1 MATQTMTE
9 QIKADIC
16 VIGAGSGGLSVAAGA
31 AQMGAKVVLIEKA
44 AMGGDCLNTGCV
56 PSKALLAVAHRAA
69 RAHDAGHFGI
79 VLPAPKVDFSRV
91 QDYVAAVI
99 AGIAPNDSVER
110 FEGLGVRVI
119 QAAARFSGRDTV
131 EAGGFSVRARR
142 FVIAT
147 GSSPFV
153 PPVPG
158 IEGVPYLTNESI
170 FERRQ
175 ASEHLIVLGGGPIG
189 IEMAQAHRRLGAR
202 VSVIEMA
209 TILPKDDPELV
220 CVIRDRLKREGVD
233 IYEGARAIAVEGK
246 AGQISVTIETAGAKE
261 TITGSDLL
269 VAAGRRASVEGLGL
283 EEAGVSY
290 ASTGIA
296 VDRRLRTSN
305 KKIYAIGDV
314 TGGYQFTHVAGYHAG
329 IVIRN
334 ALLRLPS
341 KVDMSAV
348 PWVTYSDPELAHV
361 GLSEAEALAK
371 GGDIRVLRRG
381 FDEND
386 RARAEGECEGFI
398 KVITT
403 GKGRILGAS
412 IVGAAAG
419 ELIAPWVLA
428 MSQGLKIGAIAGMIA
443 PYPTRSEISKHV
455 AGSFYTEKLF
465 GKGMHRL
472 VRFLSIFG

>member
-1 MATQTMTE
+1 
-9 QIKADIC
+9 
-16 VIGAGSGGLSVAAGA
+16 
-31 AQMGAKVVLIEKA
+31 
-44 AMGGDCLNTGCV
+44 LNTGCV

-69 RAHDAGHFGI
+69 SARDAGRFGI
-79 VLPAPKVDFSRV
+79 DLPAPKVDFPRV
-91 QDYVAAVI
+91 QDYVAAII

-110 FEGLGVRVI
+110 FESLGVRVI
-119 QAAARFSGRDTV
+119 QATARFSGRDTV
-131 EAGGFSVRARR
+131 EAGGVVVCARR

-158 IEGVPYLTNESI
+158 IEDVPYLTNENI

-175 ASEHLIVLGGGPIG
+175 GSEHLIILGGGPIG
-189 IEMAQAHRRLGAR
+189 IEMAQAHCRLGASLGAR

-220 CVIRDRLKREGVD
+220 CVIRDHLKREGVD
-233 IYEGARAIAVEGK
+233 IYEGARAIRVEGK
-246 AGQISVTIETAGAKE
+246 AGQISVTIEKAGTKE

-269 VAAGRRASVEGLGL
+269 VAAGRHPVVEGLGL
-283 EEAGVSY
+283 ETAGVEY
-290 ASTGIA
+290 TPAGIA
-296 VDRRLRTSN
+296 IDKRLRTSN

-341 KVDMSAV
+341 KADMSAV

-361 GLSEAEALAK
+361 GLTEAEALEK
-371 GGDIRVLRRG
+371 GGDIRLLRRG

-386 RARAEGECEGFI
+386 RARTEGECEGLI
-398 KVITT
+398 KVVTDK
-403 GKGRILGAS
+403 KGRILGAS

-428 MSQGLKIGAIAGMIA
+428 MSQGLKIGAMAGAIA

-465 GKGMHRL
+465 GKGMQRL